1 MLGKHKGYGVF
12 ILTVLF
18 LSLPLQA
25 EATVPVSSGYK
36 SPGEVVF
43 IAMHYEDA
51 SSIAPI
57 QLKLEQDLFAL
68 EHAFKTL
75 QKEGKL
81 DPDFPRLV
89 IIASKYHRL
98 ENRFETAPAELS
110 FTNSA
115 TFVSNHPES
124 PQFEPKELGPAYV
137 IRISTGLLNYRD
149 LAAMM
154 PLLGGLND
162 QAPRITIKSEEK
174 LAVWKRQP
182 AFERLISSIN
192 VPEEFGA
199 IAGGY
204 RIAAL
209 WKAETTFYSLIDEE
223 GNKIVD
229 LPPANIYKGRPAWA
243 PVERP
248 ELHGRILAYA
258 TDEQV
263 IIYDLTKGSDRYI
276 YYHLNL
282 DFTFKDREIQEIFDV
297 MRDVD
302 AIHVHFA
309 VDAVENKVYVFP
321 YGGMGWINVVYSLD
335 LDTGAWTRE
344 LEGELVSDE
353 VWTNIQ
359 NGIWIDFISAVPDR
373 KIVGN
378 VDILTEEWTEGQN
391 FPAVSVNRNQ
401 TILLWLSLLI
411 IPGAILIYLKL
422 RKNIKMGGRDDEKT
436 SVANH

>member
-1 MLGKHKGYGVF
+1 MLGKYKGYGVF
-12 ILTVLF
+12 ILTVL
-18 LSLPLQA
+18 LMSLPLQA

-43 IAMHYEDA
+43 IVMHYEDA
-51 SSIAPI
+51 SAIAPI
-57 QLKLEQDLFAL
+57 QLKLEQDLLAL

-89 IIASKYHRL
+89 IIASKYYRL

-162 QAPRITIKSEEK
+162 QAPRITINSEEK

-182 AFERLISSIN
+182 DFERLISLIN

-199 IAGGY
+199 VAGGF

-209 WKAETTFYSLIDEE
+209 WKAETTFYSLTDEE
-223 GNKIVD
+223 GNKILD
-229 LPPANIYKGRPAWA
+229 LFPANIYKGRPAWA

-248 ELHGRILAYA
+248 ELHARILAYA

-263 IIYDLTKGSDRYI
+263 IIYDFTKGTYI
-276 YYHLNL
+276 IYHLNL
-282 DFTFKDREIQEIFDV
+282 DFTFNDRRIQEIFDG
-297 MRDVD
+297 MRD

-309 VDAVENKVYVFP
+309 VDAVEDKVYVLPF
-321 YGGMGWINVVYSLD
+321 GRMGWINVVYSLD

-344 LEGELVSDE
+344 LEGGLVSDE
-353 VWTNIQ
+353 VWKNKQ
-359 NGIWIDFISAVPDR
+359 NGSWIDFISAVPDR

-391 FPAVSVNRNQ
+391 FPAVSVKRNQ

-411 IPGAILIYLKL
+411 IPGAMLIYLKL

>member
-12 ILTVLF
+12 ILTVLL
-18 LSLPLQA
+18 LSLPLQT

-51 SSIAPI
+51 SAIAPI

-89 IIASKYHRL
+89 IIASKYYRL
-98 ENRFETAPAELS
+98 ENMFEKAPAELS

-154 PLLGGLND
+154 PLLGGLNY
-162 QAPRITIKSEEK
+162 QAPRIMINSEEE
-174 LAVWKRQP
+174 LVAGVRYP
-182 AFERLISSIN
+182 DFERLLN
-192 VPEEFGA
+192 FEVKVEEYGA
-199 IAGGY
+199 AIGGY
-204 RIAAL
+204 SIAAL
-209 WKAETTFYSLIDEE
+209 WRAEEMLYSVMDKD
-223 GNKIVD
+223 GNKVLD
-229 LPPANIYKGRPAWA
+229 LLPAGIYKGRPSWA
-243 PVERP
+243 PALRP
-248 ELHGRILAYA
+248 EFHGRILAYA
-258 TDEQV
+258 SEEQV
-263 IIYDLTKGSDRYI
+263 KIHDLAKGH
-276 YYHLNL
+276 YHALSL
-282 DFTFKDREIQEIFDV
+282 DFDFTFADPTIHDIWRDGVQRVRFAMHATESKLYVLPFAAREFYIS
-297 MRDVD
+297 
-302 AIHVHFA
+302 
-309 VDAVENKVYVFP
+309 
-321 YGGMGWINVVYSLD
+321 VVYSLD
-335 LDTGAWTRE
+335 LDTGEWARE
-344 LEGELVSDE
+344 LASELGDLTLLSE
-353 VWTNIQ
+353 VWTNIE
-359 NGIWIDFISAVPDR
+359 NRVWIEFVSAVPDG
-373 KIVGN
+373 KIMN

-391 FPAVSVNRNQ
+391 FPVVSVNRNQ

-411 IPGAILIYLKL
+411 IPGAMLIYLKL
-422 RKNIKMGGRDDEKT
+422 RKNIKLGGRDDEKT